1 MPIRLIEKGAAMV
14 SFTSTIHYRR
24 GVPLALV
31 LLLCFV
37 SGCALTAKQKAAVSQ
52 FSDSAATLGD
62 VTSSE
67 LQAMRDGAINMT
79 IERLLLGGK
88 SKDPNLGDQTSLD
101 RGFEINRV
109 ETITGATHA
118 LAGYGKTLALLVNDS
133 QSADLSAASHEFTAS
148 LGRIPEARQQ
158 LSDDQ
163 LEAIA
168 TVVQGVGRFW
178 VEWKRKEAV
187 ITIVK
192 TSQQA
197 VERLCDLLIR
207 DFDPKRGWVALQ
219 LQVIED
225 PLMAEATN
233 ALYDG
238 ETYHDRQIALRAFR
252 LAYENRMRRTE
263 ILSRVVEAAQAMKQ
277 ANGALV
283 RAVDHFEWSVEDIRS
298 FAERAR
304 SLKHLATIIPTH

>member
-1 MPIRLIEKGAAMV
+1 MV
-14 SFTSTIHYRR
+14 SFTSTIHSRR

-31 LLLCFV
+31 LLLCFA

-67 LQAMRDGAINMT
+67 LQAMRDGTINMT

-101 RGFEINRV
+101 RGFELNRV

-118 LAGYGKTLALLVNDS
+118 LAGYGKTLAALVADS

-148 LGRIPEARQQ
+148 LSRIPEARQQ

-168 TVVQGVGRFW
+168 TAVQGVGRFW

-192 TSQQA
+192 ASQQA
-197 VERLCDLLIR
+197 VDRLCDLLIR

-238 ETYHDRQIALRAFR
+238 ETYHDRKIALRAFR

-277 ANGALV
+277 ANTAVV

>member
-1 MPIRLIEKGAAMV
+1 MV
-14 SFTSTIHYRR
+14 SSPSRVSGWG
-24 GVPLALV
+24 GVLALGLMV
-31 LLLCFV
+31 CFA

-62 VTSSE
+62 VTSTE
-67 LQAMRDGAINMT
+67 LQAMRMNTINMT

-101 RGFEINRV
+101 RGFELNRV

-118 LAGYGKTLALLVNDS
+118 LAGYGKTLAALVGDS
-133 QSADLSAASHEFTAS
+133 RSADLSAASHEFVAN
-148 LGRIPEARQQ
+148 LGRIPEAKQH

-168 TVVQGVGRFW
+168 TAIEGVGRFW
-178 VEWKRKEAV
+178 IEWKRKEAV

-192 TSQQA
+192 ASHQA
-197 VERLCDLLIR
+197 VDRLCDLLAH
-207 DFDPKRGWVALQ
+207 DFDPQRGWVALQ

-238 ETYHDRQIALRAFR
+238 ETYHDRKIALQAFR
-252 LAYENRMRRTE
+252 LVYENKMRRTE
-263 ILSRVVEAAQAMKQ
+263 ILSRVVEAARAMKQ

-304 SLKHLATIIPTH
+304 SLKNVATLITTTH